1 VPSPNS
7 RARGAQLNRQGARD
21 VPTNTGIAWGY
32 LRRPALLT
40 PVIATISLQAIEA
53 TRSPLD
59 FSFTGTN
66 WIAIALFGTLL
77 LVFLVTLFG
86 LIPMIVGAAILI
98 AVCSVLP
105 AWLVKTV
112 ALRMSIGGLIG
123 GLVGL
128 PFTYVLNFI
137 PSAGS
142 EPRFSYLSMLFA
154 CVISGGFCAA
164 FYSDSPADAPSNKSL
179 EGTREG

>member
-1 VPSPNS
+1 MH
-7 RARGAQLNRQGARD
+7 
-21 VPTNTGIAWGY
+21 TNDGIVWGY

-53 TRSPLD
+53 IRSPSD
-59 FSFTGTN
+59 VSFAGPD
-66 WIAIALFGTLL
+66 WIVLALFGTFFA
-77 LVFLVTLFG
+77 VILVTVFG
-86 LIPMIVGAAILI
+86 LIPMIVGAVILI

-105 AWLVKTV
+105 GWLVRIA
-112 ALRMSIGGLIG
+112 ALRMAIGGLIG
-123 GLVGL
+123 CLIGL

-137 PSAGS
+137 PSASS

-154 CVISGGFCAA
+154 CVVSGGFCAA

-179 EGTREG
+179 ERTREG